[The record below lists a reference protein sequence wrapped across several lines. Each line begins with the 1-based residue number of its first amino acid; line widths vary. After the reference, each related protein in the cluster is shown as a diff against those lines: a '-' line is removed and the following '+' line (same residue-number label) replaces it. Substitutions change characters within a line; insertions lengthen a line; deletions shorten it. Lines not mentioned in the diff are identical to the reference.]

1 MTVFYCIEDEL
12 SRAVAQRL
20 ILECCPAGTST
31 QELGKAYGGFGYI
44 KKNLRKFHNLA
55 QISPVLIITD
65 LDHAECPPSLRKSW
79 LDSSN
84 IPEPLPNNMMFC
96 IAQTEIESWL
106 LADSEGI
113 SAFLKVSTAQL
124 KPDIEFSVL
133 DSKEYLVRLAAG
145 SKNANIRDDLTP
157 SAKSGAATGVN
168 YNYRLSQF
176 VSNDWSPREAAGHS
190 VSLNRAIAKL
200 SALMPEH

>member
-20 ILECCPAGTST
+20 ILECCPAGTRT

-44 KKNLRKFHNLA
+44 KKNLSKFRKLA
-55 QISPVLIITD
+55 QRSPVLIITD

-79 LDSSN
+79 LDSSK
-84 IPEPLPNNMMFC
+84 IPEPLPDNMMFC

-106 LADSEGI
+106 LADTEGI
-113 SAFLKVSTAQL
+113 SSFLKVSTARL
-124 KPDIEFSVL
+124 EPNIELSVL
-133 DSKEYLVRLAAG
+133 DSKEYLVALAAG
-145 SKNANIRDDLTP
+145 STNASIRDDLTP
-157 SAKSGAATGVN
+157 DAKSDAATGIN

-176 VSNDWSPREAAGHS
+176 VSNGWSTRGAAGQS

-200 SALMPEH
+200 SALML